1 MKFNFM
7 RTFFVLLILVFRFVF
22 AQPCEELL
30 DNKTIELDRMKNE
43 IKQLSI
49 DYNRV
54 NQTLLELRKRISNDS
69 AQLAEWKDSDL
80 VLKNKD
86 LEGQISNLTDEKN
99 SLMSKINKNELSL
112 INLTNQML
120 QKSDSA
126 KKAGIEQVYN
136 LILSEYKYESFDL
149 FVSIYTLSKVK
160 RDIAIIKSIEAIP
173 PIMNELVNYFEVKSI
188 FDLKYQLNSVNSGL
202 EKLNQINVKSVYI
215 DSIREKLKDY
225 EMNSTELNEV
235 VSELITLDD
244 NTVSVG
250 NKNAADV
257 KFNIILSKL
266 SNYMDNYYNYVH
278 YPYLK
283 NKVDEIIRRKRD
295 NSDADIQDLL
305 D

>member
-1 MKFNFM
+1 M
-7 RTFFVLLILVFRFVF
+7 RFFFFLLIFVFRFVL
-22 AQPCEELL
+22 AQDCKDLL
-30 DNKTIELDRMKNE
+30 DFKTIELDSITKE
-43 IKQLSI
+43 IKQLRI

-86 LEGQISNLTDEKN
+86 LEGQISNLTDEIN
-99 SLMSKINKNELSL
+99 SLISKINKNELSL
-112 INLTNQML
+112 INLTNQMV

-149 FVSIYTLSKVK
+149 FVSTYTLKKVN
-160 RDIAIIKSIEAIP
+160 RDIDVIKTIGLIP
-173 PIMNELVNYFEVKSI
+173 PIMNDLMSYFEVKSL

-202 EKLNQINVKSVYI
+202 EKLDQINVKSVYI
-215 DSIREKLKDY
+215 DSIREKLEDY
-225 EMNSTELNEV
+225 EKNSTELNEV

-266 SNYMDNYYNYVH
+266 SNYMYNYTNYVY

-295 NSDADIQDLL
+295 NSDADISDLL